1 MVTAKEV
8 QTMYNNLY
16 NALLLLRGRVCPS
29 LYQVLLKVFNRVLLG
44 YHTLNMSTEKT
55 GGFSS
60 IGLFWG
66 VSMFD
71 HKNFPLILHN
81 DDGNVFILQF
91 KKCVI
96 YINHNGVACL
106 DYGETA
112 NVLFN
117 KLISELRWCFDTGR
131 KYSRM
136 SSMMYAKKLHTE
148 SSYQVFFE
156 KIVPEHTDFSKARIT
171 TDMDDW

>member
-1 MVTAKEV
+1 MATAKEV

-44 YHTLNMSTEKT
+44 YHTLTMSTEKT

-60 IGLFWG
+60 IELFWG

-71 HKNFPLILHN
+71 HKNFPLILRN
-81 DDGNVFILQF
+81 DDSNVFILQF
-91 KKCVI
+91 KECII
-96 YINHNGVACL
+96 YINHDGVACL

-117 KLISELRWCFDTGR
+117 KLTAELRWCFDTGR
-131 KYSRM
+131 KYCKRSSR
-136 SSMMYAKKLHTE
+136 MYAKILHTD
-148 SSYQVFFE
+148 SSYRVFFD

-171 TDMDDW
+171 TDIYDW

>member
-1 MVTAKEV
+1 MATTKEV

-44 YHTLNMSTEKT
+44 YHILNMSTEKT

-91 KKCVI
+91 KKCMI
-96 YINHNGVACL
+96 YINHTGVACL

-117 KLISELRWCFDTGR
+117 KLSSELRWCFDTGR
-131 KYSRM
+131 KYSKT
-136 SSMMYAKKLHTE
+136 SSMMYAKKFHTV

-156 KIVPEHTDFSKARIT
+156 RIVPEHTDFSKARIT